1 MKYEVLEKINDAQF
15 RRSTGVKRVT
25 FNKMHD
31 ILIGA
36 YQSKKAQGGRPS
48 KLSVVEMLLMTLEYL
63 REYRTYFQIGLNYG
77 VSESSAYKHIT
88 WVENTLIKSSEF
100 TLPGKRA
107 LYGSDIEITLIDVTE
122 TPIQRP
128 KKKTT

>member
-1 MKYEVLEKINDAQF
+1 MKYEVLTKVSDSQF
-15 RRSTGVKRVT
+15 RRSTGVKRST
-25 FNKMHD
+25 F
-31 ILIGA
+31 ILMLEILEEA
-36 YQSKKAQGGRPS
+36 YKAKKLKGGRHS
-48 KLSVVEMLLMTLEYL
+48 KLTIAEMLLMTLEYL

-77 VSESSAYKHIT
+77 VSESTAYKHII
-88 WVENTLIKSSEF
+88 WVEDKLIKSGQFS
-100 TLPGKRA
+100 LPGKRA